1 MQRGSVKTR
10 FSYHFHHLPG
20 GEKHLELRRGRSLGR
35 KANLKKPLVDMKPLP
50 PPASLGD
57 KTILEPRLDLPL
69 AERRMVRGNER
80 EGRHEENE
88 ERPGDRGSFMGPPPP
103 SRNQKNTGPREAATV
118 DGEPKRSQRSA
129 AATAEPSPGERRR
142 QKPSHKKTLDG
153 QRMILAGSAR
163 NTQRPPGKDG
173 GRRRRRGRPKLASGT
188 K

>member
-20 GEKHLELRRGRSLGR
+20 SEKHLELRRGRSPGR

-118 DGEPKRSQRSA
+118 DDEPKGSQRSA
-129 AATAEPSPGERRR
+129 AGTAEPFPRREAPPKAIPQEDPR
-142 QKPSHKKTLDG
+142 RSKKE
-153 QRMILAGSAR
+153 
-163 NTQRPPGKDG
+163 
-173 GRRRRRGRPKLASGT
+173 
-188 K
+188 